1 MEIIIKKETTNKG
14 ITIMALVVTIVVLLI
29 LAVVTITNLTG
40 NNGIVKKAETASK
53 KTELAELEEQVEMA
67 IIRTEQKH
75 RNPNIYD
82 IIEELKNEKIIR
94 KEEQV
99 DLETGKIET
108 DLGYIIEGKLDD
120 YVIKEAIPGK
130 IVIGERNK
138 EYTKNG
144 KAIIPVSFMIVPGL
158 DDVSEGLVISDD
170 AEDTELDS
178 NNKVAKGNQFVWIPV
193 TDAKTYQR
201 NRNYQ
206 DINASKIAY
215 TDKDY
220 LPDTIQPDISQVIE
234 TEEKTADQIIGE
246 MNEEAEREQ
255 VISKGGFYIARYEA
269 GKEETNI
276 LVSKKEANIWN
287 NTTPEN
293 AKATA
298 KTMFTENTH
307 VKSALI
313 SGIQWDIVMEFITR
327 EPARKDGLG
336 DDYIVTSSKD
346 NRHIRAEWPQKAG
359 YNEADR
365 VCNIY
370 DLEGNGREYIAEVGS
385 PAIHRGGGFNYK
397 SSASF
402 RSGSIGAPFKDNTF
416 RVVLYVI

>member
-29 LAVVTITNLTG
+29 LAGVTITNLTG

-178 NNKVAKGNQFVWIPV
+178 NNKVAKGNQFV
-193 TDAKTYQR
+193 
-201 NRNYQ
+201 
-206 DINASKIAY
+206 
-215 TDKDY
+215 
-220 LPDTIQPDISQVIE
+220 
-234 TEEKTADQIIGE
+234 
-246 MNEEAEREQ
+246 
-255 VISKGGFYIARYEA
+255 
-269 GKEETNI
+269 
-276 LVSKKEANIWN
+276 
-287 NTTPEN
+287 
-293 AKATA
+293 
-298 KTMFTENTH
+298 
-307 VKSALI
+307 
-313 SGIQWDIVMEFITR
+313 
-327 EPARKDGLG
+327 
-336 DDYIVTSSKD
+336 
-346 NRHIRAEWPQKAG
+346 
-359 YNEADR
+359 
-365 VCNIY
+365 
-370 DLEGNGREYIAEVGS
+370 
-385 PAIHRGGGFNYK
+385 
-397 SSASF
+397 
-402 RSGSIGAPFKDNTF
+402 
-416 RVVLYVI
+416 